1 VTGTAV
7 RLVLGSASPARLAT
21 LRAAGL
27 APEVMVSGVDES
39 VVEETDPARLATRLA
54 ELKAAAVAERL
65 ADADGDSD
73 AAPGSLAARRI
84 VLGCDSVLEL
94 EGAIFGK
101 PADRGEAE
109 ARWRRMRGRRGVLH
123 TGHCLVEVTAEGG
136 IARTVSRGVA
146 TGVSFAA
153 VTDEEIA
160 AYVDSGEPLQVA
172 GAFTLDGLGGAFV
185 SRIEGDPHNVV
196 GVSLPE
202 LRLMLAELEVR
213 WTDLWA

>member
-27 APEVMVSGVDES
+27 APEVVVSGVDES

-65 ADADGDSD
+65 ADADGDTD

-123 TGHCLVEVTAEGG
+123 TGHCLVEVTADGD

-185 SRIEGDPHNVV
+185 SGIDGDPHNVV

>member
-27 APEVMVSGVDES
+27 APEVLVSGVDES
-39 VVEETDPARLATRLA
+39 LVEETDAATLATRLA

-65 ADADGDSD
+65 AADGGTDT
-73 AAPGSLAARRI
+73 ARRI

-94 EGAIFGK
+94 EGAVFGK
-101 PADRGEAE
+101 PADPAEAE
-109 ARWRRMRGRRGVLH
+109 ARWRRMRGRHGVLH
-123 TGHCLVEVTAEGG
+123 TGHCLVEVGAGG
-136 IARTVSRGVA
+136 IARSVSRGVA

-185 SRIEGDPHNVV
+185 SRIDGDPHNVV

-213 WTDLWA
+213 WTDLWARPA

>member
-1 VTGTAV
+1 
-7 RLVLGSASPARLAT
+7 
-21 LRAAGL
+21 
-27 APEVMVSGVDES
+27 
-39 VVEETDPARLATRLA
+39 
-54 ELKAAAVAERL
+54 
-65 ADADGDSD
+65 
-73 AAPGSLAARRI
+73 
-84 VLGCDSVLEL
+84 VLEL

-123 TGHCLVEVTAEGG
+123 TGHCLVEVTADGG

-185 SRIEGDPHNVV
+185 SRIDGDPHNVV